1 MNGVGFVTYV
11 LELLKLSL
19 GEILTSLNLILW
31 ARVCFIGLRGRAF
44 DQFDEILHLSL
55 IKV

>member
-44 DQFDEILHLSL
+44 DEILHLSL